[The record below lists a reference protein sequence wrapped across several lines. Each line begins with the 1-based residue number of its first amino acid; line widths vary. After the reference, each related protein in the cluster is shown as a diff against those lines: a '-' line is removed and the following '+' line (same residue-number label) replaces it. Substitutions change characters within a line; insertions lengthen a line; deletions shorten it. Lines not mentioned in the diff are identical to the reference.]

1 MGKFLIEVPH
11 EEEVLA
17 CARVVEIFL
26 KTGSHFVTNADWGC
40 RDGEH
45 KAWILIEVDN
55 KEEARRILPPAF
67 RSKAKIVSLNQFSM
81 EEIDPVFIHHAEFE
95 IGGQTARPVH
105 GGQHPVSTS
114 ALRNARSRNEFNAYS
129 HPVGPTLSAGSGRGF
144 GVCFGSVLL
153 LSSL

>member
-11 EEEVLA
+11 EEEVIA

-67 RSKAKIVSLNQFSM
+67 RSQAKIVSLCKFSM
-81 EEIDPVFIHHAEFE
+81 EEIEDI
-95 IGGQTARPVH
+95 
-105 GGQHPVSTS
+105 VSKH
-114 ALRNARSRNEFNAYS
+114 RRDSRTEEPGNTVLKRE
-129 HPVGPTLSAGSGRGF
+129 AG
-144 GVCFGSVLL
+144 
-153 LSSL
+153 